1 MGRGQEAGSPA
12 RRFAAAEA
20 LPKGRVLPVR
30 SQDGTRLHAE
40 AFGPEDGYPIVLA
53 HGITCA
59 LRVWA
64 YQIAELASDYR
75 VIAFDH
81 RGHGRSAVPVRPGS
95 YSLGHLA
102 DDLDSVLEAT
112 LAPAER
118 AVIAGHS
125 MGGIAITSWADRYPE
140 RVRQRADAVA
150 LINTT
155 TGDLLRNVQF
165 LPVPP
170 PLADARVLAA
180 GTLLKTFGAAPL
192 LRAADRPSRRFVST
206 IAVGRDADPSIVDF
220 IYELFTATPP
230 AGRGGWAR
238 TLVDAMGSEHIGL
251 KNLTVPTLVIGSAKD
266 RLLPIVSSRR
276 IAKMAPNLAQF
287 VELTGGH
294 CAIVERPDEVN
305 KQLRLLIESVSQEQT
320 A

>member
-1 MGRGQEAGSPA
+1 MRLADPEGRK
-12 RRFAAAEA
+12 FAAAEA
-20 LPKGRVLPVR
+20 LPKGRVVPVR
-30 SQDGTRLHAE
+30 SKDGTRLHTE
-40 AFGPEDGYPIVLA
+40 VFGPEDGYPIVLA

-64 YQIAELASDYR
+64 YQIADLSTDYR

-81 RGHGRSAVPVRPGS
+81 RGHGKSAVPARRNH
-95 YSLGHLA
+95 YSLDFLA
-102 DDLDSVLEAT
+102 ADLDAVLEAT
-112 LAPAER
+112 LAPDER

-125 MGGIAITSWADRYPE
+125 MGGIAITSWAERYPR
-140 RVRQRADAVA
+140 RVPQRADAVA

-155 TGDLLRNVQF
+155 TGDLLRNVKL

-192 LRAADRPSRRFVST
+192 LRAVDGPSRRFVST
-206 IAVGRDADPSIVDF
+206 IAVGRDADPAVVEF
-220 IYELFTATPP
+220 IYELFTSTPP

-238 TLVDAMGSEHIGL
+238 TLVDALGPEHIEL
-251 KNLTVPTLVIGSAKD
+251 TNLTVPTLVIGSAKD
-266 RLLPIVSSRR
+266 RLLPLVSSRH
-276 IAKMAPNLAQF
+276 IARMAPNLASF
-287 VELTGGH
+287 VELSGGH

-305 KQLRLLIESVSQEQT
+305 KHLRMLVESVTEDQRATS
-320 A
+320 